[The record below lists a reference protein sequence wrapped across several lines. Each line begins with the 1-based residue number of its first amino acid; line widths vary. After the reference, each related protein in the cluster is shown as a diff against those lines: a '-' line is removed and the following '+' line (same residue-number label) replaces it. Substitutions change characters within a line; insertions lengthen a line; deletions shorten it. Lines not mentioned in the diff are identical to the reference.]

1 MSIVIL
7 DQLPFLI
14 LFVLIFY
21 LLLLLFLKTTRFLF
35 RRIRQLPFDP
45 VMVFGDIAD
54 GIQIYV
60 TLFID
65 LL

>member
-14 LFVLIFY
+14 LFILIFY

-35 RRIRQLPFDP
+35 RRIRQLPLDP